1 MVKYYNS
8 ITENAF
14 RFIKNRCKHCDIL
27 IRAGKNFCSMKCK
40 LSYFREIKIKNWT
53 NKKTQSKRR
62 VFGLSDILN
71 EEDLKAMV
79 KQTINRIDK
88 KTN

>member
-1 MVKYYNS
+1 MVDYNS

-14 RFIKNRCKHCDIL
+14 RFIKNRCKHCDIV
-27 IRAGKNFCSMKCK
+27 IRAGKNFCGTKCK

-53 NKKTQSKRR
+53 NKKIQSKHH
-62 VFGLSDILN
+62 VFELSDILS
-71 EEDLKAMV
+71 EENLKAMV
-79 KQTINRIDK
+79 NQTISRIDK